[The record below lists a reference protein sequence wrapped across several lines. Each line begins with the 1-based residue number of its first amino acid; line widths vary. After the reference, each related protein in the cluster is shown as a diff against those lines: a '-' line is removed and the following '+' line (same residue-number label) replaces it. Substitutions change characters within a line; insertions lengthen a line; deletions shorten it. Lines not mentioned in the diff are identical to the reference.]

1 MVWVPYGEKKFEGIS
16 IRFDR
21 KHERDGHIHTHRD
34 IQTPHDGIGRA
45 YAQHRAAKIGQYYLP
60 KLCSTK
66 KVSSFFDSQ
75 CITDFRWFMLKLNV

>member
-1 MVWVPYGEKKFEGIS
+1 MVWVPYGEKKMKVSLFVLTES
-16 IRFDR
+16 TNVTDTYT
-21 KHERDGHIHTHRD
+21 HTD

-75 CITDFRWFMLKLNV
+75 CITDFRWFMLNV